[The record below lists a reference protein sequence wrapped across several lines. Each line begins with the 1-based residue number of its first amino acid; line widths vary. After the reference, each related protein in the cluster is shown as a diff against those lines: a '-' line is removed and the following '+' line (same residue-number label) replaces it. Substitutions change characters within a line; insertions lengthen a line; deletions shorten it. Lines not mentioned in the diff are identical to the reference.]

1 MSPTL
6 IRIKKA
12 ELHCASCGLEAPRR
26 KFRSTGIE
34 NVSHPAGFASAYTT
48 MGLSYADCASYPDR
62 RSIHGSLIGAVGL
75 TAGSDGGGVSLYF
88 EKNVLVAC
96 IGTMANAGCIPIA
109 DLTEVSV
116 RSRSDFSEDVT
127 SSEHSE
133 IARSLTATAVTALRY
148 REPTSTETLVT
159 VTWDDG
165 GIVVLNQ
172 MLPSP
177 VAVERFK
184 PVLDRAFKARGNTQ
198 ESIVDQI
205 ALLAMFQ
212 DSGLLSQDE
221 FDSAAARALHK
232 DRTE

>member
-1 MSPTL
+1 MPLDAL
-6 IRIKKA
+6 ITRLGEYGPA
-12 ELHCASCGLEAPRR
+12 AFLLTTGPGDPRPH
-26 KFRSTGIE
+26 
-34 NVSHPAGFASAYTT
+34 VSH
-48 MGLSYADCASYPDR
+48 
-62 RSIHGSLIGAVGL
+62 
-75 TAGSDGGGVSLYF
+75 
-88 EKNVLVAC
+88 VA
-96 IGTMANAGCIPIA
+96 
-109 DLTEVSV
+109 
-116 RSRSDFSEDVT
+116 
-127 SSEHSE
+127 
-133 IARSLTATAVTALRY
+133 
-148 REPTSTETLVT
+148 